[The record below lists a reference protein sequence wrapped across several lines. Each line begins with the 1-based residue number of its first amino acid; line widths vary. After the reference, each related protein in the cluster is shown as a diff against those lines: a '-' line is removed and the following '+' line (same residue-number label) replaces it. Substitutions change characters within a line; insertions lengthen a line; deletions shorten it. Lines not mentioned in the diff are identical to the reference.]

1 MSSSLKLL
9 YLFLAWKVPHSFTSL
24 PEQKAWF
31 PLLIFHHVPTFW
43 WKSWLIFLV
52 HQVHGQVHPKNRSS
66 MNARRD
72 IWLPKRKT
80 PKKSTVIVII
90 VIRFPKDIKYLT
102 IEKIANN
109 LAGFFHFPWP
119 FSDTPSH
126 QPPTVAHPTAP
137 RSVVAHGLRHGIHG
151 GPKALHNLALVVRR
165 RHGDLV
171 PRPMEDQQPVP
182 IWSAGVLE

>member
-31 PLLIFHHVPTFW
+31 PPLIFHHVPTFW

-109 LAGFFHFPWP
+109 LAGFFIFHGHFQTPPATSHRPWP
-119 FSDTPSH
+119 T
-126 QPPTVAHPTAP
+126 
-137 RSVVAHGLRHGIHG
+137 
-151 GPKALHNLALVVRR
+151 
-165 RHGDLV
+165 
-171 PRPMEDQQPVP
+171 PRPHGPLWPTGSGMEFTEARRLSTT
-182 IWSAGVLE
+182 WLW

>member
-1 MSSSLKLL
+1 MSSSLQLL

-24 PEQKAWF
+24 PEKKTWF

-80 PKKSTVIVII
+80 PKKSTVII

-102 IEKIANN
+102 IENIANN
-109 LAGFFHFPWP
+109 PAGFFIFHGHFQTPPATTHHPPHGPLWP
-119 FSDTPSH
+119 TGSGMEFTE
-126 QPPTVAHPTAP
+126 A
-137 RSVVAHGLRHGIHG
+137 
-151 GPKALHNLALVVRR
+151 RR
-165 RHGDLV
+165 LSTT
-171 PRPMEDQQPVP
+171 
-182 IWSAGVLE
+182 WLW